1 MEGIIGSFLHNGT
14 RHEQHHPYQRKKR
27 IFHLAIQTNRLSQE
41 MLSKSEIKYIQSL
54 SHKKFREEEGLFLV
68 EGVKMVEELIKDH
81 LELIDKIYAVDE
93 WIELHPAPFP
103 SNVKV
108 IRLEDFELS
117 KISSQQTPQQ
127 VLALVRLPE
136 NTIKKYQPTGI
147 TLVLDQLQDPGNL
160 GTIIRTCDWF
170 GVNAIVCSPKTV
182 DVFNPKVV
190 QSAMG
195 SVLRVPVYYTDLIDF
210 FHQHDKIA
218 RYNAVLNGESI
229 YTCKWIQPCFIII
242 GNESVGYFK
251 IYHGIKI
258 NQYFDSKNK
267 GMPNH

>member
-1 MEGIIGSFLHNGT
+1 
-14 RHEQHHPYQRKKR
+14 
-27 IFHLAIQTNRLSQE
+27 

-81 LELIDKIYAVDE
+81 LELIDKIYAIDE
-93 WIELHPAPFP
+93 WIQLHPAPFP

-127 VLALVRLPE
+127 VLALVRLPD

-195 SVLRVPVYYTDLIDF
+195 SVLRVPVYYTDLINF
-210 FHQHDKIA
+210 FHQNDKIA

-242 GNESVGYFK
+242 GNESVG
-251 IYHGIKI
+251 I
-258 NQYFDSKNK
+258 SKSIMELKSTNISIPKK
-267 GMPNH
+267 GNAESLNAAVAASVILSAIVR